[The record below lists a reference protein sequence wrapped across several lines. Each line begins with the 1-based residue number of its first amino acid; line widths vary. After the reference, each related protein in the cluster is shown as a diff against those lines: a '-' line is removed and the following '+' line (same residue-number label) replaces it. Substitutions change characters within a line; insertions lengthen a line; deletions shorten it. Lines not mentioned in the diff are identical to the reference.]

1 MLDVHTH
8 RRHPA
13 WPAIVNVEVE
23 DGATVLPD
31 EERVSV
37 GIHPWNAGGEHVS
50 EALERQRRLAV
61 EPRVA
66 AIGECGLDRLRGPGM
81 DVQERVFEAQ
91 ARMAQETGKILI
103 IHCVRAWDRLLAM
116 RRKLCREYDSC
127 VPWIVHGFR
136 GNAELARQLLKA
148 GIELS
153 FGERFNARALAATPE
168 EKRHTESDES
178 ELSLQQIVELQDAA
192 LRDGT
197 P

>member
-1 MLDVHTH
+1 
-8 RRHPA
+8 
-13 WPAIVNVEVE
+13 
-23 DGATVLPD
+23 
-31 EERVSV
+31 
-37 GIHPWNAGGEHVS
+37 
-50 EALERQRRLAV
+50 
-61 EPRVA
+61 
-66 AIGECGLDRLRGPGM
+66 
-81 DVQERVFEAQ
+81 
-91 ARMAQETGKILI
+91 
-103 IHCVRAWDRLLAM
+103 M

-127 VPWIVHGFR
+127 VTWIVHGFR